1 MVRSKMKRCKFLISK
16 RVDPGLDSIIT
27 DVRAINSVMLTR
39 CIVLQGVF
47 IKSFETLGVV
57 LEC

>member
-1 MVRSKMKRCKFLISK
+1 MKRCKFLISK
-16 RVDPGLDSIIT
+16 RVDPGLDSIIAN
-27 DVRAINSVMLTR
+27 VRAINSVMLTR

-47 IKSFETLGVV
+47 VNSFETLGVV